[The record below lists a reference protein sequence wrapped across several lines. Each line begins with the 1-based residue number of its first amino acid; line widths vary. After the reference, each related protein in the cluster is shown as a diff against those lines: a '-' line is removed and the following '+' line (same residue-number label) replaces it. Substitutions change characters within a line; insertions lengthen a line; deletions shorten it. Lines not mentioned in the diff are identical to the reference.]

1 MDAMT
6 PIQRSD
12 PSNTSL
18 GQLRRVSTW
27 QTGQTITWH
36 TGETA
41 GYTTYFV
48 LDRTNGRAVIAVSN
62 VGKDVGDIGN
72 RLLAQQQ

>member
-6 PIQRSD
+6 PIKRSD
-12 PSNTSL
+12 PSNTSI
-18 GQLRRVSTW
+18 GQLWRVSTW
-27 QTGQTITWH
+27 ETGQTITWH

-41 GYTTYFV
+41 GYTTYFA
-48 LDRTNGRAVIAVSN
+48 LDRDKHRAVIVVSN

-72 RLLAQQQ
+72 SLLAQRE